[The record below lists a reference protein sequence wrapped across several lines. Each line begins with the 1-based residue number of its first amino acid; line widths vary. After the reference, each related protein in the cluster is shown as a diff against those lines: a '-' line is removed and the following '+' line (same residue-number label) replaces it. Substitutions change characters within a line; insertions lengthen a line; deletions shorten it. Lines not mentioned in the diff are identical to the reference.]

1 MYKHILVST
10 DGSDVAQKGV
20 DHGLSLAK
28 ALGAKVTIITVTERY
43 PIYADMSGVGWVPGP
58 SEMADYE
65 ASQKKWADDVLA
77 KVKAAADKLG
87 VEVDLLHVA
96 DALPAEAI
104 LETAK
109 SRGCSLIAMSS
120 HGRRG
125 LGRLLLGSQT
135 SEVLAHSPVPVLVVR

>member
-65 ASQKKWADDVLA
+65 ASQKKWADEVLA

>member
-65 ASQKKWADDVLA
+65 ASQKKWADEVLA

-109 SRGCSLIAMSS
+109 SR
-120 HGRRG
+120 
-125 LGRLLLGSQT
+125 
-135 SEVLAHSPVPVLVVR
+135 